1 MPTFNFNFNSS
12 NGKCYGI
19 AYENN
24 GVVTIVGKCWTS
36 ANTLLYV
43 AAAPPECSYSYM
55 GSGLPFPSAEIA
67 YQSTENQ
74 GLAYLKD
81 DGKFQFT
88 LRQPNSYY
96 VDCGSKLIR
105 PHVHLYIGSE
115 IFNIQLGNGIPL
127 RSLSNLP
134 GMPNR
139 SSPSNK

>member
-1 MPTFNFNFNSS
+1 MPTFNFNLSD
-12 NGKCYGI
+12 GKFYGT

-24 GVVTIVGKCWTS
+24 GVVTIVGQCWTS
-36 ANTLLYV
+36 ANKLQYV
-43 AAAPPECSYSYM
+43 AAAPSDCRDSYM
-55 GSGLPFPSAEIA
+55 GSGLPFPSSEIA
-67 YQSTENQ
+67 YQSTENT
-74 GLAYLKD
+74 GVADLKG
-81 DGKFQFT
+81 GKFQFT

-105 PHVHLYIGSE
+105 PHVQVYIGSE

-127 RSLSNLP
+127 RSLSSLP